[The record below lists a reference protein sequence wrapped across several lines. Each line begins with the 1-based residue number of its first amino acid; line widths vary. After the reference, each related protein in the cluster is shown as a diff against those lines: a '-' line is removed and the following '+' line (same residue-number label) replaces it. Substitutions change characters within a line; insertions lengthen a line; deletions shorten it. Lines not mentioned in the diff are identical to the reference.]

1 MKKITALLICVLLIF
16 QTGIMVFADDETDEV
31 PCDEFGRGLATM
43 TKEQWD
49 AFNAKIP
56 MIVDV
61 KPNSI
66 ALNRTEESTK
76 NRTAIYADTE
86 EEVQTAE
93 LGSEMTYVYPGQ
105 SSGGSV
111 APSEFPLTRAVDV
124 SQSLTF
130 PPIGNQGSMNS
141 CVAWSLTYY
150 QLTNNNCAI
159 RGLNAKTASG
169 GTVNAN
175 IMSPRFTYTLIN
187 GGFNV
192 PTFYDEACAAVMSY
206 GAPSANDFSSA
217 MNTSNIKG
225 WCTSADTWTKAIY
238 NKPQKITYGYINTSS
253 TVNSETQGVV
263 NLKRI
268 LSNGYVVTIPT
279 FVNSFNYTK
288 NTTGRV
294 WGCRYASDTDL
305 GGHAMTVVGYDDD
318 FWVDVNGNGRRDSGE
333 TGAFKI
339 ANSWGTNVSNYTNG
353 YVWVPYDAL
362 GNVSAV
368 SGATTKRS
376 PVFSAYYFIEPQKD
390 YTPLLVADVTMKT
403 DKRNQVAIELGVSDA
418 ESSEPKSMISAV
430 NNYNIAFNTM
440 AKSLLVDIDNRSL
453 LDKNFSGGNGNETVT
468 IPFDLTPVIKKAYGS
483 KGFKSG
489 TTLKLY
495 VKVTDDVNNGSSVT
509 LNDVKITE
517 PITGREKECSD
528 KTILTANN
536 NSVVKTVDFNIS
548 PIVGHSETQD
558 ITVMFNSNIR
568 ESSLSGNISLKT
580 PNNSAIEPEYSVN
593 GNRLTVYSPETE
605 NLDGYESDTRYE
617 LELKPQIK
625 SLGGNNLINDK
636 KIYIYILDDFYVY
649 W

>member
-31 PCDEFGRGLATM
+31 SCDEFGRGLATM

-76 NRTAIYADTE
+76 NRTAIYADTA

-111 APSEFPLTRAVDV
+111 APSEFPLTSAVDV

-187 GGFNV
+187 GGLNV

-253 TVNSETQGVV
+253 TVNSETQGVI

-294 WGCRYASDTDL
+294 WGCRYASDTEL

-339 ANSWGTNVSNYTNG
+339 ANSWGTNVSNYTKG

-362 GNVSAV
+362 GSVSAV
-368 SGATTKRS
+368 SGGISQTQPCIQRLLFHRAAEGLYAVACCGCNNENGQTKSSCDR
-376 PVFSAYYFIEPQKD
+376 AW
-390 YTPLLVADVTMKT
+390 
-403 DKRNQVAIELGVSDA
+403 GV
-418 ESSEPKSMISAV
+418 
-430 NNYNIAFNTM
+430 
-440 AKSLLVDIDNRSL
+440 R
-453 LDKNFSGGNGNETVT
+453 
-468 IPFDLTPVIKKAYGS
+468 
-483 KGFKSG
+483 
-489 TTLKLY
+489 
-495 VKVTDDVNNGSSVT
+495 
-509 LNDVKITE
+509 
-517 PITGREKECSD
+517 R
-528 KTILTANN
+528 
-536 NSVVKTVDFNIS
+536 
-548 PIVGHSETQD
+548 
-558 ITVMFNSNIR
+558 
-568 ESSLSGNISLKT
+568 
-580 PNNSAIEPEYSVN
+580 
-593 GNRLTVYSPETE
+593 
-605 NLDGYESDTRYE
+605 
-617 LELKPQIK
+617 
-625 SLGGNNLINDK
+625 
-636 KIYIYILDDFYVY
+636 
-649 W
+649 